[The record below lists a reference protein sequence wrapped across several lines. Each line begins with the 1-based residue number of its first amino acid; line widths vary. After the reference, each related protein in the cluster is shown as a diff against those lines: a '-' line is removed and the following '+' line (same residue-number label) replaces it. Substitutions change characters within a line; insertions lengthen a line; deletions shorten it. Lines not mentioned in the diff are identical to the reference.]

1 MMNGNKGVLCLPRL
15 QMTQKQKGERINP
28 ETEWELK
35 KSTTCRDGGS
45 NKTRQWEECNVLFL
59 EPKEL
64 HNEGVCVPGKVG
76 EPEMRFLQ

>member
-1 MMNGNKGVLCLPRL
+1 MGV
-15 QMTQKQKGERINP
+15 E
-28 ETEWELK
+28 

-64 HNEGVCVPGKVG
+64 HNEGVCALGKVG